1 MRIPGLGGEVMKRLG
16 VNPILIPAG
25 EIYTALERGTIDATE
40 WVGPALDILMGFD
53 RVAKYYYKG
62 WHEPGSI
69 LEITFN
75 KTRWDKLSSEHK
87 AIIET
92 SSDAMTARMVEEFR
106 YKNAEALQELIRKG
120 VEIKSFP
127 DEVVREAKEKLN
139 GVLADESKRNPD
151 FKRVLESY
159 NRFVALNSP
168 WSDIST
174 KHILEIRG

>member
-1 MRIPGLGGEVMKRLG
+1 ML
-16 VNPILIPAG
+16 
-25 EIYTALERGTIDATE
+25 
-40 WVGPALDILMGFD
+40 
-53 RVAKYYYKG
+53 
-62 WHEPGSI
+62 
-69 LEITFN
+69 
-75 KTRWDKLSSEHK
+75 
-87 AIIET
+87 
-92 SSDAMTARMVEEFR
+92 EEFR
-106 YKNAEALQELIRKG
+106 YKNAKALQELIRKG